1 MCIGKYIEIQI
12 SDLLDEPK
20 NELMR
25 AFRQHKKTSLKQKT
39 KIIEKREVQTV
50 QRTLGGYSVS
60 VIPKVRTTDG
70 HFLEWDR
77 NAIVNQLMKET
88 KLGEKFLSK
97 PAITEEEARQIAKET
112 EKRIKDMGVKFLSGP
127 LVRELVNI
135 ILLERGHTEWRNIST
150 RVGTPV
156 YDAYRIDMGT
166 GFEANDNA
174 NLQENAETSHKKKA
188 DKMSKEQYLLML
200 PPKLADAHLNG
211 DIHIHDLEYLGTRAF
226 CLDASATI
234 PMIMNGE
241 FSFAKAGDF
250 DPMFQRPAKIM
261 DRELV
266 DVSFLNIMFFGP
278 RGCRRLLRVYR
289 KKTDEKIL
297 NLRTN
302 LGKTLRLSKD
312 HPLII
317 CENGN
322 LLERRAGDTKVG
334 DALATGT
341 PLLFGT
347 IPTKINMVR
356 ELYNKATAGEI
367 DNVYA
372 RGLDRFFEKHKVLV
386 SGHGQLQ
393 KQWKSRGILPV
404 SRLAEMTTE
413 WSDETCEEEFKGIT
427 LGVTGSEHVLPG
439 IFEITP
445 EMARLAGYFVSE
457 GNYNVVQ
464 QQNYNIVI
472 TSGNHEVFED
482 IKRGIR
488 QLNTYTTISS
498 QPNGAQQIYFGGKLI
513 YLLFRRVLGIPE
525 GAANKRIPAKFFCMD
540 KKISDEFL
548 SAYLT
553 GDGSF
558 AYRKEK
564 SDAIISFTTTSEEL
578 KTDLLYL
585 LAANG
590 ITARAYRTSSR
601 TKFPTG
607 HKHTSNVWRVA
618 FNGENV
624 RRFLKFSTFIDEKR
638 SRAAE
643 DFLEKIKP
651 KKAAFKEERVA
662 EMQEID
668 TTTGYVYD
676 FVLEGLENEEHVFM
690 AGDGLLVHN
699 CQDWDLRY
707 FFYYGLMPDGSGTKA
722 SVAGPAKKAEVAIL
736 HAVKA
741 LGSAQTN
748 FAGGQGFY
756 NFLTF
761 MAPYFEGM
769 NYDEIE
775 QLMQM
780 FVYEMTQMM
789 VARGGQ
795 LVFSSV
801 QLSPGIPTLW
811 RDKPVVYKGRIWDG
825 NQAQLRTYG
834 EFERE
839 VRLSFEALM
848 NVMLKGDY
856 WGKPFNFPKPEI
868 SIEPDFMQEDEEFN
882 RTHPEILSYN
892 ELYTKAF
899 ELAAKYGAPYFDNQL
914 PEYRGAGKGISCY
927 QCLAGDELVPIAEK
941 DGKIQVMSI
950 ERLFRN
956 ASKNGISIDPNSV
969 EFAEFNGRT
978 SSTDFKTLRVSLET
992 FKGVMRKKYSGRLL
1006 NIILNSGRRI
1016 RVTPDHPVFVLE
1028 NGTFVKKKAGD
1039 LVAGQYVPVLKNLGF
1054 NMKPLKSINI
1064 EQMLIDAGYES
1075 EIVTQDEE
1083 VNIRNAKKR
1092 GLPRDITITSELI
1105 RFLGYYIAEGCKDHS
1120 GRRYSVRLSFGKHE
1134 TGLIKDAVRCIRQIG
1149 FNPAISVEKTETNI
1163 CINSKLLYLLL
1174 DALGCGH
1181 DAHSKS
1187 VPDILFNIEPSLVK
1201 EYVYCSFKG
1210 DGNALLQI
1218 GRQNGYLH
1226 KACNIRMKLVSKN
1239 AIQKLILLGQKIG
1252 IQMNY
1257 MVRDEKVKHPQS
1269 GDEYSLKS
1277 YSCYVT
1283 SQHQIQKFYEETG
1296 YGEYVA
1302 VRNSTEMGGTFTR
1315 IPISG
1320 TCLQYSDLKYP
1331 SQYRSGGY
1339 DCISQHLIIDN
1350 RTKEI
1355 IERFIKGDV
1364 HPLKIKR
1371 IEEEKYEGYVYDLV
1385 DVSNTHNF
1393 SNALG
1398 VITGNCC
1405 AYNFSSSHE
1414 KDSEFEQKLYFKE
1427 GKHFSMGAWQVVS
1440 INCPRAAY
1448 KAQKNDESLFKE
1460 LKLLMDQSIE
1470 LFKVKRKWMDVVIRN
1485 NRMPFATQRPKDPI
1499 TMKRGETAVDLDA
1512 LVYTIGVVGINEMV
1526 QHHTGKEIYE
1536 SEDARR
1542 LAIRAMFELKFY
1554 AKELSEKYGMEI
1566 ALARTP
1572 AETTAQRFAVSDL
1585 LHAEYRKCAE
1595 PIIKGNLPAALSR
1608 IHETRNLPIY
1618 YTNGTHVPP
1627 SADVAL
1633 PQRIKLEETFFP
1645 IVDGGN
1651 ILHIWLGEA
1660 APDPHG
1666 LKEFALKLAKET
1678 QVGYFAFTRDMTVC
1692 MDDFHVAS
1700 GLLKEC
1706 PNCDSENVEH
1716 LSRVTGYIQA
1726 VSGWNEGKKQE
1737 LKDRKRYGVG
1747 GV

>member
-1 MCIGKYIEIQI
+1 MGKYVEVQI
-12 SDLLDEPK
+12 SNLLEENRK
-20 NELMR
+20 EVTEVFLR
-25 AFRQHKKTSLKQKT
+25 AKT
-39 KIIEKREVQTV
+39 KVKEPVKVQVREVQTV
-50 QRTLGGYSVS
+50 QKTLGGYSVS

-70 HFLEWDR
+70 HLMEWDR
-77 NAIVNQLMKET
+77 SMIVSQLMKET
-88 KLGEKFLSK
+88 KLGEQFLQK
-97 PAITEEEARQIAKET
+97 PAITEEEAKDIAKEA
-112 EKRIKDMGVKFLSGP
+112 EKRIKEMGVKFLSGP

-156 YDAYRIDMGT
+156 YDAYKIDMGT

-226 CLDASATI
+226 CLDYTATI
-234 PMIMNGE
+234 PMMMNGE

-250 DPMFQRPAKIM
+250 DAMFQKPEKIE

-266 DVSFLNIMFFGP
+266 DVSFLNIKFFGP

-289 KKTDEKIL
+289 KKTDEMIL
-297 NLRTN
+297 ALRTN

-312 HPLII
+312 HPLIV
-317 CENGN
+317 CENGA
-322 LLERRAGDTKVG
+322 LLERRAGDTKTG
-334 DALATGT
+334 TALATGT

-347 IPTKINMVR
+347 IPTKINLVR
-356 ELYNKATAGEI
+356 ELCSKATAEEI
-367 DNVYA
+367 ENVYA
-372 RGLDRFFEKHKVLV
+372 RGLGKFFEKNQVIV
-386 SGHGQLQ
+386 SAHGQLQ
-393 KQWKSRGILPV
+393 KQWRTRGIMPI
-404 SRLAEMTTE
+404 SRLAEMTAD
-413 WSDETCEEEFKGIT
+413 WGDEECEEGFGGIT
-427 LGVTGSEHVLPG
+427 LGVTGSEHVLPA
-439 IFEITP
+439 IFEMTP
-445 EMARLAGYFVSE
+445 EMARLTGYFVSE

-464 QQNYNIVI
+464 GRNYNLVI
-472 TSGNHEVFED
+472 TNGNLEVIED
-482 IKRGIR
+482 VKRGIQ
-488 QLNTYTTISS
+488 QLGTYTTVST

-525 GAANKRIPAKFFCMD
+525 GAASKRIPAKFFCMD

-564 SDAIISFTTTSEEL
+564 SDALISFTTQSEGL

-590 ITARAYRTSSR
+590 IAARAYTTSS
-601 TKFPTG
+601 TTTFATG
-607 HKHTSNVWRVA
+607 HNHISNVWRVA

-624 RRFLKFSTFIDEKR
+624 RRFLKFSTFLDEKR
-638 SRAAE
+638 SKAAAE
-643 DFLEKIKP
+643 FLEKVMP
-651 KKAAFKEERVA
+651 KKAAFKEEIVA
-662 EMQEID
+662 EMKEVD
-668 TTTGYVYD
+668 ATTGYLYD
-676 FVLEGLENEEHVFM
+676 FVLEGTENEEHVFT

-761 MAPYFEGM
+761 IAPYFEGM
-769 NYDEIE
+769 SYDEIE

-801 QLSPGIPTLW
+801 QLSPGIPKLW
-811 RDKPVVYKGRIWDG
+811 RDKPVVYKGKVWDG
-825 NQAQLRTYG
+825 VHAQRRTYG

-839 VRLSFEALM
+839 VRLGFEALM

-868 SIEPDFMQEDEEFN
+868 SIEPDFMEEDEEFN
-882 RTHPEILSYN
+882 RAHPDILSYD

-927 QCLAGDELVPIAEK
+927 QC
-941 DGKIQVMSI
+941 
-950 ERLFRN
+950 
-956 ASKNGISIDPNSV
+956 
-969 EFAEFNGRT
+969 
-978 SSTDFKTLRVSLET
+978 
-992 FKGVMRKKYSGRLL
+992 
-1006 NIILNSGRRI
+1006 
-1016 RVTPDHPVFVLE
+1016 
-1028 NGTFVKKKAGD
+1028 
-1039 LVAGQYVPVLKNLGF
+1039 
-1054 NMKPLKSINI
+1054 
-1064 EQMLIDAGYES
+1064 
-1075 EIVTQDEE
+1075 
-1083 VNIRNAKKR
+1083 
-1092 GLPRDITITSELI
+1092 
-1105 RFLGYYIAEGCKDHS
+1105 
-1120 GRRYSVRLSFGKHE
+1120 
-1134 TGLIKDAVRCIRQIG
+1134 
-1149 FNPAISVEKTETNI
+1149 
-1163 CINSKLLYLLL
+1163 
-1174 DALGCGH
+1174 
-1181 DAHSKS
+1181 
-1187 VPDILFNIEPSLVK
+1187 
-1201 EYVYCSFKG
+1201 
-1210 DGNALLQI
+1210 
-1218 GRQNGYLH
+1218 
-1226 KACNIRMKLVSKN
+1226 
-1239 AIQKLILLGQKIG
+1239 
-1252 IQMNY
+1252 
-1257 MVRDEKVKHPQS
+1257 
-1269 GDEYSLKS
+1269 
-1277 YSCYVT
+1277 
-1283 SQHQIQKFYEETG
+1283 
-1296 YGEYVA
+1296 
-1302 VRNSTEMGGTFTR
+1302 
-1315 IPISG
+1315 
-1320 TCLQYSDLKYP
+1320 
-1331 SQYRSGGY
+1331 
-1339 DCISQHLIIDN
+1339 
-1350 RTKEI
+1350 
-1355 IERFIKGDV
+1355 
-1364 HPLKIKR
+1364 
-1371 IEEEKYEGYVYDLV
+1371 
-1385 DVSNTHNF
+1385 
-1393 SNALG
+1393 
-1398 VITGNCC
+1398 C
-1405 AYNFSSSHE
+1405 AYNFSSSHD
-1414 KDSEFEQKLYFKE
+1414 KDSEFEQKLYFKD

-1448 KAQKNDESLFKE
+1448 KANKNDEALFRE
-1460 LKLLMDQSIE
+1460 LKSLMDQSIE
-1470 LFKVKRKWMDVVIRN
+1470 LFKVKRKWMDIVVKN

-1499 TMKRGETAVDLDA
+1499 TMGRGEIAVDLSG

-1526 QHHTGKEIYE
+1526 QHHTGKQIYE

-1554 AKELSEKYGMEI
+1554 AKELSGKHGMEI

-1595 PIIKGNLPAALSR
+1595 PIIKGNVPEALRR
-1608 IHETRNLPIY
+1608 IHETRDLPIY

-1627 SADVAL
+1627 GADVSL

-1651 ILHIWLGEA
+1651 ILHIWMGEA

-1666 LKEFALKLAKET
+1666 LKEFAMNIAKNT
-1678 QVGYFAFTRDMTVC
+1678 QVGYFAFTKDMTVC

-1706 PNCDSENVEH
+1706 PNCESENVEH

-1747 GV
+1747 GM